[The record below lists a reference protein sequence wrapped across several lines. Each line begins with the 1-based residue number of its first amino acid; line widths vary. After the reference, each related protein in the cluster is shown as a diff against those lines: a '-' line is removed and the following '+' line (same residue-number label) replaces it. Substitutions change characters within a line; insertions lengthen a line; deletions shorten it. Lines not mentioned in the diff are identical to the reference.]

1 MFTEFTFDLE
11 DFVPFRD
18 LPEEAQQL
26 FVTLNAPPR
35 LVAHLALVHDAAA
48 EILDAFQAR
57 WPDLKIDEDAVL
69 FGAAIHDAGK
79 ILHPNE
85 LTGPGNKHE
94 QDGPGLLQQHG
105 VSPERSRFART
116 HGTWKTEQN
125 LALEDLLVALADHC
139 WKGCRSEAL
148 ETMVAGRIAKSLGIE
163 TWEAFMALD
172 EIVAEVASRGE
183 ERLAWQRRS
192 VSS

>member
-1 MFTEFTFDLE
+1 MFTEFTFDLD

-26 FVTLNAPPR
+26 LVTLNAPPR

-48 EILDAFQAR
+48 EILDALQAR
-57 WPDLKIDEDAVL
+57 WPDLKIDRDAVL
-69 FGAAIHDAGK
+69 FGSAIHDAGK

-94 QDGPGLLQQHG
+94 QDGPGLLQRHG
-105 VSPERSRFART
+105 MSPERSRFART
-116 HGTWKTEQN
+116 HGTWKSEQT
-125 LALEDLLVALADHC
+125 LVLDDYLVALADNC
-139 WKGCRSEAL
+139 WKGSRNETL
-148 ETMVAGRIAKSLGIE
+148 ETIVAGRIAESLGIE
-163 TWEAFMALD
+163 TWEAFMGLD
-172 EIVAEVASRGE
+172 EIVSHVASRGE
-183 ERLAWQRRS
+183 DRLAWQRRS

>member
-1 MFTEFTFDLE
+1 MFTEFTFDLD

-26 FVTLNAPPR
+26 LVTLNAPPR

-57 WPDLKIDEDAVL
+57 WPDLTIDRDDVL
-69 FGAAIHDAGK
+69 FGSAIHDAGK
-79 ILHPNE
+79 CLHPNE

-105 VSPERSRFART
+105 VSLERSRFART
-116 HGTWKTEQN
+116 HGTWSNESD
-125 LALEDLLVALADHC
+125 LAVEDFLVALADHC
-139 WKGCRSEAL
+139 WKGCRDEAL
-148 ETMVAGRIAKSLGIE
+148 ETMVAGRIAESLGTE
-163 TWEAFMALD
+163 TWEAFMGLD
-172 EIVAEVASRGE
+172 EIVAEVASHCE

>member
-1 MFTEFTFDLE
+1 MFTEFTFESD

-18 LPEEAQQL
+18 LPEEAQRL
-26 FVTLNAPPR
+26 LETLNAPPR

-57 WPDLKIDEDAVL
+57 WPDLKIDRDAVL
-69 FGAAIHDAGK
+69 VGSAIHDAGK

-94 QDGPGLLQQHG
+94 HDGPGLLRQHG

-116 HGTWKTEQN
+116 HGAWKTEPS

-139 WKGCRSEAL
+139 WKGSRNEAL
-148 ETMVAGRIAKSLGIE
+148 ETMVAGRIAESLRTE
-163 TWEAFMALD
+163 TWEAFMGLD
-172 EIVAEVASRGE
+172 EIVAVVASRGE